1 MTLFLGQEIHLTA
14 FGRDRYIGERPVKR
28 VLLLFKR
35 ENGGDSG
42 DRSKKIQVIFWRQN
56 QGLNDKKGKGKEYID
71 DGCYVFGV
79 KLFIVGTTVK
89 TKRGAGGVEG
99 MFDDK

>member
-42 DRSKKIQVIFWRQN
+42 DRSRKIQVIFWR
-56 QGLNDKKGKGKEYID
+56 
-71 DGCYVFGV
+71 
-79 KLFIVGTTVK
+79 
-89 TKRGAGGVEG
+89 
-99 MFDDK
+99 